1 MKIDM
6 IKELLEKSG
15 AFAWRITD
23 TVTKGWEFYFIRHSL
38 DQNRSKDIENIQIT
52 VYVLSDDKKSVGT
65 ASADMGPDETK
76 EYVELTIKDLM
87 YQATL
92 VQDAYYELKAPGKY
106 DVPALED
113 ADINKISSDFI
124 DTMKNL
130 EEDDEAFLN
139 SYEIFVSSITRR
151 IVTSTGIDVTEKY
164 PVSLL
169 ETVVNARN
177 REQEIEF
184 YNLYDSGLCLKD
196 DIKRNVAS
204 TMKHGRNRLSAGK
217 TPSLEKYDVVFSSDD
232 AVRIYEFFKD
242 ALDIA
247 YICMKYSPLEKNKP
261 VIEGIKGDKVTLKA
275 IKNLP
280 GSSQNREVDSEG
292 SPIRDEILMEDGIPK
307 AFHGSTRFSY
317 YMNEKDTFMLSNYE
331 VSGGTHESE
340 ELLKGPVLECVYFS
354 DFQVDTLT
362 GDIFGEIRLAYLHE
376 ADGSIKPVTG
386 GSVSGN
392 LRMLMADMKMS
403 KDRTRYDNAL
413 IPTLTR
419 LSGVTVTGAE

>member
-23 TVTKGWEFYFIRHSL
+23 TVTKGWEFYFIRHNL

-65 ASADMGPDETK
+65 ASADIGPDETK
-76 EYVELTIKDLM
+76 EYVELTIKDLI
-87 YQATL
+87 YQASL
-92 VQDAYYELKAPGKY
+92 VQDDYYELKAPANSE
-106 DVPALED
+106 VPALED
-113 ADINKISSDFI
+113 VDINKISSEFI
-124 DTMKNL
+124 DTMKNI
-130 EEDDEAFLN
+130 EEDDDTFMN

-184 YNLYDSGLCLKD
+184 YNLYDSGLCPKE

-204 TMKHGRNRLSAGK
+204 TMKHGKNRLNAGK
-217 TPSLEKYDVVFSSDD
+217 TPSLDKYDVVFSSDD

-247 YICMKYSPLEKNKP
+247 YICMKYSPLEKGKE
-261 VIEGIKGDKVTLKA
+261 VIPGIKGDKVTLKA
-275 IKNLP
+275 VKNLV

-292 SPIRDEILMEDGIPK
+292 SPIRDEVLMEDGIPK

-317 YMNEKDTFMLSNYE
+317 YMGEKDTFMLSNYE
-331 VSGGTHESE
+331 VSGGTHTSE

-392 LRMLMADMKMS
+392 LRMLMMDMKMS
-403 KDRTRYDNAL
+403 EERTRYDNAL
-413 IPTLTR
+413 IPSLTR

>member
-275 IKNLP
+275 VKNLP

-307 AFHGSTRFSY
+307 AFHGNTRFSY

>member
-65 ASADMGPDETK
+65 ASADMGPDETG
-76 EYVELTIKDLM
+76 EYVELTIRDLI
-87 YQATL
+87 YQAGL
-92 VQDAYYELKAPGKY
+92 VQDAYYELKAPAY
-106 DVPALED
+106 SEAPALEE
-113 ADINKISSDFI
+113 ADINKISSEFI
-124 DTMKNL
+124 DTMKNV
-130 EEDDEAFLN
+130 EEDDEAFMN

-151 IVTSTGIDVTEKY
+151 IITSTGIDVTEKY

-184 YNLYDSGLCLKD
+184 YNLYDSGLCPKD
-196 DIKRNVAS
+196 DIRKNIAS
-204 TMKHGRNRLSAGK
+204 TMKHGKNRLDAVK
-217 TPSLEKYDVVFSSDD
+217 TPSLDKYDVVFSSDD

-247 YICMKYSPLEKNKP
+247 YICMKYSPLEKDKEVAP
-261 VIEGIKGDKVTLKA
+261 GIKGDKVTMKA
-275 IKNLP
+275 VKNLP

-292 SPIRDEILMEDGIPK
+292 SPIRDEVLMEAGIPK

-317 YMNEKDTFMLSNYE
+317 YMGEKDTFILSNYE
-331 VSGGTHESE
+331 VSGGTYSSE

-376 ADGSIKPVTG
+376 ADGTVKPVTG

-392 LRMLMADMKMS
+392 LRMLMMDMKMS
-403 KDRTRYDNAL
+403 EERTRYDNAL
-413 IPTLTR
+413 IPTYTR
-419 LSGVTVTGAE
+419 LSGVTVTGAK